1 MEFSYEEPIE
11 NLELKTSS
19 LRSWKWVIRN
29 KAKLNSNDS
38 LVSMPL
44 PSKRSAGASVS
55 NKDLDLNKKKNFEK
69 CSIHLVIPNPI
80 TGVGT

>member
-19 LRSWKWVIRN
+19 LCSWKRVIRN

-44 PSKRSAGASVS
+44 PSKRSTEASVS
-55 NKDLDLNKKKNFEK
+55 NKDLDLNNKPKKKK
-69 CSIHLVIPNPI
+69 LDD
-80 TGVGT
+80 